1 MAELTNRNQHEAAFA
16 RKLGK
21 LAGRHRRELIDLLG
35 HPPDVNRVPE
45 SFWQRVE
52 RETEEELAA
61 VMLLLFILAAAQ
73 HGADNNQADRAGRSF
88 ASIQAAQSAA
98 SYSQT
103 GREMLQTAGRDWRDT
118 LRGGGDV
125 LKRDVLDRA
134 TKIFGPN
141 RVSGIAASETTN
153 ASSSGGEFGVEV
165 SVGLSEDDTWFT
177 EADARVCPICQP
189 LHKQPREVWAL
200 KFPSGPPA
208 HHRCRCWIQYAARAG
223 TGVPG

>member
-118 LRGGGDV
+118 LQGGGDV

-141 RVSGIAASETTN
+141 RVSGIAVSETTN

-165 SVGLSEDDTWFT
+165 SVGLSDDDTWFT

-189 LHKQPREVWAL
+189 LHEQPREVWAS

-208 HHRCRCWIQYAARAG
+208 HHRCRCWIQYAARVG
-223 TGVPG
+223 TGVSG